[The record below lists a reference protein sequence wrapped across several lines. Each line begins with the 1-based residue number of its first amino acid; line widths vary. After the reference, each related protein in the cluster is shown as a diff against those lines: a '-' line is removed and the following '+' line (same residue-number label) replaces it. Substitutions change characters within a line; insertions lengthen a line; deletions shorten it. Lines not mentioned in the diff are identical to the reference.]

1 MGKQKRIW
9 IISCRICLLAALIL
23 LHVTS
28 PIQRA
33 AAAPLIVTS
42 TEDSGA
48 GTLREAV
55 ANALPGDTIAFA
67 PDLPGDE
74 ITLSSQINLNKNL
87 TIIGPGTKQLTI
99 SGGGQTQV
107 FVITASAAVTITSL
121 TIADGR
127 TDFGQGGGIQNLG
140 TLKLTNAT
148 LKNNLAQDGGALYST
163 GILTLTNVT
172 ISDNTAVNK
181 GGGLYINWNSK
192 YQQLAKLDQVT
203 ISNNSGDVGGGGLG
217 LQDDGNR

>member
-1 MGKQKRIW
+1 MMGKQKRIW
-9 IISCRICLLAALIL
+9 IISCRICLLAAIIL
-23 LHVTS
+23 LPVTG
-28 PIQRA
+28 PIQQA
-33 AAAPLIVTS
+33 AAASLIVTS

-99 SGGGQTQV
+99 SGGGQSQV
-107 FVITASAAVTITSL
+107 FVISASTAVTITSL

-140 TLKLTNAT
+140 TLKLNQRHLEKQSGSGWRRT
-148 LKNNLAQDGGALYST
+148 L
-163 GILTLTNVT
+163 
-172 ISDNTAVNK
+172 
-181 GGGLYINWNSK
+181 
-192 YQQLAKLDQVT
+192 
-203 ISNNSGDVGGGGLG
+203 
-217 LQDDGNR
+217 